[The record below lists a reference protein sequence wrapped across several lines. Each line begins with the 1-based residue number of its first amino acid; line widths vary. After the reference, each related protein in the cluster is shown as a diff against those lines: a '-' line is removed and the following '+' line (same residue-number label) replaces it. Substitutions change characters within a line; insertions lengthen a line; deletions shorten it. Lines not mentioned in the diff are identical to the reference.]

1 MAQAVPLTRGE
12 GGVFRI
18 TGTRVTLDSIV
29 REFKDGATPEQIQ
42 EDYPSVTLSD
52 IYSVVAYYLQHSRA
66 VEDYLNAQA
75 QAANE
80 VRREVES
87 RVDTRGLRERLRQ
100 RRAQATA
107 GARGVGMLALLV
119 APSPMT
125 CRLVG

>member
-1 MAQAVPLTRGE
+1 MTRGE

-42 EDYPSVTLSD
+42 EDYPSATLSD

-75 QAANE
+75 QAAKE

-107 GARGVGMLALLV
+107 
-119 APSPMT
+119 
-125 CRLVG
+125 

>member
-1 MAQAVPLTRGE
+1 MAQAVPLTQGE

-42 EDYPSVTLSD
+42 EDFPSVTLSD
-52 IYSVVAYYLQHSRA
+52 IYSVIAYYLQHSRA
-66 VEDYLNAQA
+66 VEDYLGAQA
-75 QAANE
+75 QAAKE

-87 RVDTRGLRERLRQ
+87 RVDTRRLRERLRQ

-107 GARGVGMLALLV
+107 
-119 APSPMT
+119 
-125 CRLVG
+125 

>member
-1 MAQAVPLTRGE
+1 MAELNMAHAVPLTRGE

-66 VEDYLNAQA
+66 VEDYVNAQA
-75 QAANE
+75 QAARE

-100 RRAQATA
+100 RRTQATA
-107 GARGVGMLALLV
+107 
-119 APSPMT
+119 
-125 CRLVG
+125 

>member
-1 MAQAVPLTRGE
+1 MAQAVHLTRGG
-12 GGVFRI
+12 GGVFRS

-75 QAANE
+75 QAAKE

-107 GARGVGMLALLV
+107 
-119 APSPMT
+119 
-125 CRLVG
+125 